1 MTFSTPFSG
10 DVVFGSAF
18 KADLKEKPSLLSYLF
33 FCGISNG
40 HLLPLKEGLIS
51 SFLSWKVRTELPY

>member
-18 KADLKEKPSLLSYLF
+18 KANLKEKPSLLSYLF
-33 FCGISNG
+33 LGGICNW
-40 HLLPLKEGLIS
+40 HLW
-51 SFLSWKVRTELPY
+51 SFKRRADF